1 MSNPLESCLKILRIV
16 GSAYFARHFDETLM
30 AFGVCTFL
38 IRICFAGH
46 VPNISENHDERKAA
60 ENQCICCPFSIR
72 ISSDQ

>member
-1 MSNPLESCLKILRIV
+1 
-16 GSAYFARHFDETLM
+16 M

-60 ENQCICCPFSIR
+60 ENQCICCPFSWLDR
-72 ISSDQ
+72 RYRHASLP